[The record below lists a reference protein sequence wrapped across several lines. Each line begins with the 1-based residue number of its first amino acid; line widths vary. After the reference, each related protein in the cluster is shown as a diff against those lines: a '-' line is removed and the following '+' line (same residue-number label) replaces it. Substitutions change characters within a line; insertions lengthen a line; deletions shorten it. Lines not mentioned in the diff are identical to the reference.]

1 MIRLVGSFRL
11 TVLSRSSSTVAKST
25 QSGHNAALHRSADQR
40 DVTQMDILEERI
52 KNREEVR
59 EIKIQ
64 GQTQKWAYRS
74 EMVKKLDLDMDHRRI
89 WIAFSLIIFLG
100 FGSFVYV
107 KSNVVLGR
115 REEMEQ
121 REKMRKELN
130 LHGADRKK
138 ISVVD
143 N

>member
-1 MIRLVGSFRL
+1 
-11 TVLSRSSSTVAKST
+11 
-25 QSGHNAALHRSADQR
+25 
-40 DVTQMDILEERI
+40 
-52 KNREEVR
+52 
-59 EIKIQ
+59 
-64 GQTQKWAYRS
+64 
-74 EMVKKLDLDMDHRRI
+74 MVKKLDLDMDHRRI

-100 FGSFVYV
+100 FGECILLPPLHFLFFSSGSFVYV

>member
-1 MIRLVGSFRL
+1 MDCILTHYLPRIWLVHS
-11 TVLSRSSSTVAKST
+11 LSYIILSSS
-25 QSGHNAALHRSADQR
+25 
-40 DVTQMDILEERI
+40 
-52 KNREEVR
+52 
-59 EIKIQ
+59 
-64 GQTQKWAYRS
+64 
-74 EMVKKLDLDMDHRRI
+74 
-89 WIAFSLIIFLG
+89 
-100 FGSFVYV
+100 GSFVYV